1 MILRHDCAVPLRR
14 QPSPC
19 GPASCRPQP
28 PPRPTP
34 CPPTCGTACQP
45 PCPQPCGTPCPP
57 PCPQPCGTACPPPC
71 GTSCPP
77 CPPTCGAP
85 CPPAQPPCPPPKP
98 DCGCAQAPTCPALPP
113 CPPPRPFPRPPKPTC
128 PPCDCA
134 ADSCAGTSRPQGGY
148 LLPQIVAWGREWKR
162 RWHVCLTVEGIP
174 DCARPPFTLLSVSA
188 SQDSCTWEVIPQP
201 VCSRMLLRVTLPLV
215 CQVRDC
221 TGCVYQGSARVETEV
236 CLQLSARGQE
246 SWRTSMMVLPC
257 VRLVSLPCASNDLC
271 FDAQLEL
278 LVEAYLTRWEPC
290 MPCGQR
296 PVCPPDL
303 PLYPHLRCDC

>member
-1 MILRHDCAVPLRR
+1 MILRHDCPSQARR
-14 QPSPC
+14 SPSPC
-19 GPASCRPQP
+19 GPAFCRPQP
-28 PPRPTP
+28 PPCPTP
-34 CPPTCGTACQP
+34 CPPS
-45 PCPQPCGTPCPP
+45 CGTPCATPCPP
-57 PCPQPCGTACPPPC
+57 SCGAPCPQ
-71 GTSCPP
+71 P

-85 CPPAQPPCPPPKP
+85 CPPPKP
-98 DCGCAQAPTCPALPP
+98 DCGCTQAPTCPALPP
-113 CPPPRPFPRPPKPTC
+113 CPPPRPFPRPPKPAC
-128 PPCDCA
+128 PPCDCV

-174 DCARPPFTLLSVSA
+174 DCAQPPFTLLSVSA
-188 SQDSCTWEVIPQP
+188 AQDSCTWEVIPQP

-257 VRLVSLPCASNDLC
+257 VRLVSLPARPTIYALTHSWSCWWKRTSPAGSPACPAVSGLSARQTCRCIHICAAIAEERGCRLRKGSAAAHT
-271 FDAQLEL
+271 FDANQS
-278 LVEAYLTRWEPC
+278 T
-290 MPCGQR
+290 
-296 PVCPPDL
+296 
-303 PLYPHLRCDC
+303 